1 MKKSIITLATSLA
14 VLTACSDRFD
24 AVISDMQS
32 PSNVQ
37 VERLSA
43 DEIKLT
49 WTDNATAE
57 TGYVIMARRAD
68 EPANTLKQIGEVAAN
83 ETSFTTTELAEGYKY
98 YIGVKAVNKRE
109 ESRLSSVLFDMEAY
123 SIMGNVQIDELKSGT
138 NCIYGAYTVLN
149 SSKVT
154 EWGLCW
160 SADGTPTVDDLH
172 IAGPKLG
179 DGDKVFQVIPN
190 TLLEYGVEYNVRA
203 YAKTTADRVNYSTV
217 YKASM
222 TKEYPAITLE
232 WTKVATPDIPSS
244 IEVYSTTSKLNG
256 HNFEAW
262 YAIADVKSSDVEFR
276 VNVPA
281 SAQTIDAQ
289 AASFNGDCYIMVN
302 GGYFYQ
308 ERHTGLAIVNGKAEG
323 SINEVR
329 GSLLTSSPE
338 YNEMYYATRG
348 IFGVDAADQPHAFW
362 AGTDGDSKTKYYTTP
377 SPCVVGEN
385 KYGKVSAKF
394 PVAPTAWTPKFA
406 LSAGPLLLIDGK
418 IPFDFAMTPNST
430 VDVDSYLTNYEIIA
444 YDIFGTNVS
453 PDRTAAGCTADGKV
467 ILFVCDGRT
476 AQSGGATL
484 LELAQIMKGLGCVD
498 AVNFD
503 GGGSTGMM
511 VGDKHINKAVIENN
525 DGSQSPY
532 NRPVVSTMGFFKK

>member
-14 VLTACSDRFD
+14 VLAACSDGFD
-24 AVISDMQS
+24 AVISNMQS
-32 PSNVQ
+32 PTNVQ
-37 VERLSA
+37 VERLGA
-43 DEIKLT
+43 EEVKLT

-68 EPANTLKQIGEVAAN
+68 QPVNTLKQIGEVAAN
-83 ETSFTTTELAEGYKY
+83 MTSFITTDLTEGYKY
-98 YIGVKAVNKRE
+98 YIGVKAVNSRE
-109 ESRLSSVLFDMEAY
+109 ESRLSSVLFDMEDY
-123 SIMGNVQIDELKSGT
+123 SLMGNVKFDELKSGT
-138 NCIYGAYTVLN
+138 NCIYATYTVLN

-160 SADGTPTVDDLH
+160 SADDNPTIAGQH
-172 IAGPKLG
+172 ITGPKLAD
-179 DGDKVFQVIPN
+179 DGKVFQVIPN

-203 YAKTTADRVNYSTV
+203 YAVTAGGVNYSVAT
-217 YKASM
+217 KASM
-222 TKEYPAITLE
+222 TKDYPAISLE
-232 WTKVATPDIPSS
+232 WTKVATPDLPAA

-262 YAIADVKSSDVEFR
+262 YAIADVKGSDVEFR

-302 GGYFYQ
+302 GGYFYN
-308 ERHTGLAIVNGKAEG
+308 EKHTGLAIVNGKADG
-323 SINEVR
+323 SINPVR
-329 GSLLTSSPE
+329 GSLITTSPE
-338 YNEMYYATRG
+338 YNEMYDATRG
-348 IFGVDAADQPHAFW
+348 IFGVDANDQPRAFW

-377 SPCVVGEN
+377 SPCVVGKN
-385 KYGKVSAKF
+385 KYGKVGAKF

-418 IPFDFAMTPNST
+418 IPFDFTMTPNST

-453 PDRTAAGCTADGKV
+453 PDRTAAGCTADGKI
-467 ILFVCDGRT
+467 ILFICDGRT

-525 DGSQSPY
+525 DGTQSPY
-532 NRPVVSTMGFFKK
+532 NRAVVSTMGFFKK

>member
-14 VLTACSDRFD
+14 VLAACSDGFD
-24 AVISDMQS
+24 AVISNMQS
-32 PSNVQ
+32 PSNVA

-83 ETSFTTTELAEGYKY
+83 ETSFTTTSLAEGYKY
-98 YIGVKAVNKRE
+98 YIGVKAVNAKE
-109 ESRLSSVLFDMEAY
+109 QSRLTSVLFDMESYAG
-123 SIMGNVQIDELKSGT
+123 MGNVQVNELKSGT
-138 NCIYGAYTVLN
+138 NCIYGNYTVLN
-149 SSKVT
+149 SSKVS

-160 SADGTPTVDDLH
+160 SADGTPTVDGYY
-172 IAGPKLG
+172 ISGPKQAD
-179 DGDKVFQVIPN
+179 DGKVFQVIPN
-190 TLLEYGVEYNVRA
+190 TLLEYGVEYSVRA
-203 YAKTTADRVNYSTV
+203 YAKTDGGVNYSPV

-232 WTKVATPDIPSS
+232 WTKVSTPGIPSA

-262 YAIADVKSSDVEFR
+262 YAIADVKNSDVEFR

-281 SAQTIDAQ
+281 SAQTIDDQ

-308 ERHTGLAIVNGKAEG
+308 ERHTGLAVVNGKNEG

-348 IFGVDAADQPHAFW
+348 IFGVDAADQPRAFW

-377 SPCVVGEN
+377 SPCVVGKN
-385 KYGKVSAKF
+385 KYGKVGAKF
-394 PVAPTAWTPKFA
+394 PVEPTAWTPKFA

-418 IPFDFAMTPNST
+418 IPFDFTMTPNST

-453 PDRTAAGCTADGKV
+453 PDRTAAGCTADGKI
-467 ILFVCDGRT
+467 ILFICDGRT

-525 DGSQSPY
+525 DGTQSPY
-532 NRPVVSTMGFFKK
+532 NRAVVSTMGFFKK

>member
-1 MKKSIITLATSLA
+1 MKKLFITLATSMA
-14 VLTACSDRFD
+14 VLAACSDGFD

-32 PSNVQ
+32 PSDVA

-43 DEIKLT
+43 TEIKLT

-68 EPANTLKQIGEVAAN
+68 EPASNLKSIGEVAAN
-83 ETSFTTTELAEGYKY
+83 VTSFTTTDLAEGYKY
-98 YIGVKAVNKRE
+98 YIGVKAVNGKE
-109 ESRLSSVLFDMEAY
+109 ESRVISVLFDMATY
-123 SIMGNVQIDELKSGT
+123 DLMGNARIDELKSGT
-138 NCIYGAYTVLN
+138 NCIYGEYTVLN

-154 EWGLCW
+154 EWGLCL
-160 SADGTPTVDDLH
+160 SADGTPTVNDIH
-172 IAGPKLG
+172 ISGPKQA
-179 DGDKVFQVIPN
+179 DGGKVFQVIPN

-203 YAKTTADRVNYSTV
+203 YAVTADGINYSATS
-217 YKASM
+217 KASM

-232 WTKVATPDIPSS
+232 WTKVSTPDIPSA

-256 HNFEAW
+256 LAFEAW
-262 YAIADVKSSDVEFR
+262 YAIADVKNSDVEFR

-281 SAQTIDAQ
+281 SAQTIDDQ

-302 GGYFYQ
+302 GGYFYN
-308 ERHTGLAIVNGKAEG
+308 EKHTGLAIVNGKAEG

-338 YNEMYYATRG
+338 YYEMYNVTRG
-348 IFGVDAADQPHAFW
+348 IFGVDAADQPRALW

-377 SPCVVGEN
+377 APCVVGEN
-385 KYGKVSAKF
+385 KYGKVSAKY
-394 PVAPTAWTPKFA
+394 PVEPTAWTPKFA

-418 IPFDFAMTPNST
+418 IPFDFTMLPAGEGY
-430 VDVDSYLTNYEIIA
+430 YLTNYEVIA

-453 PDRTAAGCTADGKV
+453 PDRTAAGCTADGKI
-467 ILFVCDGRT
+467 ILFICDGRT

-511 VGDKHINKAVIENN
+511 VGDKHINKAVIENSN
-525 DGSQSPY
+525 GSQSPY
-532 NRPVVSTMGFFKK
+532 NRAVVSTMGFFKK